1 VKNTYRGKPERKE
14 DFSIDEFGLQ
24 VKRKALV
31 FTSAGIACLI
41 MTFSAYVIG
50 MEGTYPTASE
60 LEKPLISKKKSNI
73 SEHAVNESGRLASA
87 DPSNQPATTKNNG
100 VTADTSIQPDTNL
113 NNPAPAASNPSPK
126 KDPATQEPKNHDLS
140 DIVAIADPV
149 GETPVYE
156 KDDPVPSNDQKP
168 KFPPPKFEWNQPG
181 FLDHLIPCKPE
192 PSKDSTKSIIKKPK
206 TNNDLKW
213 IHLNP
218 RHKDEDDKQSN
229 QLNQSDSSDVK
240 NQESQRRSQNKQ
252 TISSKE
258 KPDQDFKRFQKQA
271 LLFEKKDKH
280 PHSKSKSQ
288 PVMKEP
294 FFLKSIPK
302 WNHKKAANSI

>member
-1 VKNTYRGKPERKE
+1 MKNTYRGEPEHKE
-14 DFSIDEFGLQ
+14 NFSIDEFGLQ

-50 MEGTYPTASE
+50 MEETYPTASK
-60 LEKPLISKKKSNI
+60 LEQPLISKKKSNI
-73 SEHAVNESGRLASA
+73 SEHAVNESRQLASA
-87 DPSNQPATTKNNG
+87 DVDRPATTENNG
-100 VTADTSIQPDTNL
+100 ETANTSIQPDTNP
-113 NNPAPAASNPSPK
+113 NDPAPSASNPSPK
-126 KDPATQEPKNHDLS
+126 NDPATQEPKNHDLS

-156 KDDPVPSNDQKP
+156 KDDLVPSNDQKP

-192 PSKDSTKSIIKKPK
+192 PSKDCTKSIIKKPE

-218 RHKDEDDKQSN
+218 HHKDEDDKQSKR
-229 QLNQSDSSDVK
+229 LNQSDSSDVK
-240 NQESQRRSQNKQ
+240 KQESHRRSQNKQ
-252 TISSKE
+252 TVSTKE
-258 KPDQDFKRFQKQA
+258 KPKQDFKRFQKQA
-271 LLFEKKDKH
+271 LLFEMKDMH
-280 PHSKSKSQ
+280 LHSKIKTQ
-288 PVMKEP
+288 PVKKEP
-294 FFLKSIPK
+294 FFLKTKTK
-302 WNHKKAANSI
+302 WNHQKSS

>member
-60 LEKPLISKKKSNI
+60 LEKPLIPKKKSNI

-87 DPSNQPATTKNNG
+87 DPSNQPATKNNG
-100 VTADTSIQPDTNL
+100 VTADTSIQPDNL
-113 NNPAPAASNPSPK
+113 NDPASTASNPSPK
-126 KDPATQEPKNHDLS
+126 NDPATQEPKNHDLS

-156 KDDPVPSNDQKP
+156 KDDPVPPNDQKP
-168 KFPPPKFEWNQPG
+168 EFPPPKFEWNQPG

-192 PSKDSTKSIIKKPK
+192 PSKDNTKSIIKKPK

-229 QLNQSDSSDVK
+229 RSNQIDSSDLK
-240 NQESQRRSQNKQ
+240 KQESHRRGQNKQ
-252 TISSKE
+252 TVSTQE
-258 KPDQDFKRFQKQA
+258 KPDQYLKRFQKQIV
-271 LLFEKKDKH
+271 LFEMNGKH
-280 PHSKSKSQ
+280 PHIKINTKHLK
-288 PVMKEP
+288 KEP
-294 FFLKSIPK
+294 FFLKTK
-302 WNHKKAANSI
+302 TK